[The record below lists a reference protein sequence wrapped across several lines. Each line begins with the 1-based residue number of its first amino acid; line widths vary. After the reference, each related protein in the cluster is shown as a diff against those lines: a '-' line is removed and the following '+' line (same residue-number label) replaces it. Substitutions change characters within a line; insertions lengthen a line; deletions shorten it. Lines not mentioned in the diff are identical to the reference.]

1 MGPCNHQLTLLTIKQ
16 SLQKSSLGNKIKN
29 KFETIKNSNFSLQL
43 FGTRSNHRANK
54 QIWKKKK
61 EQNLS
66 SKICDSYLPR
76 SPNQSPKNLRSTK
89 PRNHQSLKPSRYWII
104 HTPANSDHLPRS
116 SSPFEAKTLLNSR
129 PENQNPP
136 RNLRFE
142 REFSRIFKLSRQRWC
157 FSWKIKT
164 EKKGEK
170 EPIFGLEIESAFVFL
185 YVRSG

>member
-1 MGPCNHQLTLLTIKQ
+1 MGPCNHQLTLLTTKQ
-16 SLQKSSLGNKIKN
+16 SLQNSSLGNKIKN
-29 KFETIKNSNFSLQL
+29 KFKTIKNSNFSLQ
-43 FGTRSNHRANK
+43 FFSKRSNHHAIR
-54 QIWKKKK
+54 QIWKKK

-89 PRNHQSLKPSRYWII
+89 PRNHQSLKPSRYRII

-116 SSPFEAKTLLNSR
+116 SSPSEAKTLLNSR

-136 RNLRFE
+136 RNLRFA

-157 FSWKIKT
+157 FPGK
-164 EKKGEK
+164 
-170 EPIFGLEIESAFVFL
+170 
-185 YVRSG
+185 